1 MVLLPALRQLV
12 GSQHEQRLEG
22 RGGEEGRRGGGE
34 EREEGKREERG
45 DGGTHCDQS
54 LSCVQTFG
62 DAECSSCNDSAQVLR
77 LHSNLQM

>member
-22 RGGEEGRRGGGE
+22 REGEGRGGGEGEGRGGGEEGR
-34 EREEGKREERG
+34 EGRR
-45 DGGTHCDQS
+45 DTLHQS

-62 DAECSSCNDSAQVLR
+62 DAECSSCNDSAQVL
-77 LHSNLQM
+77 